1 MAKKALLMILDGWG
15 IGKHDKSD
23 VIYETPTPFMDSLN
37 RDYPH
42 SQLLASGENVG
53 LPDGQ
58 MGNSEVGHLNIGA
71 GRIVYQD
78 LVKINRACAD
88 GSILKNPEVAGAYEY
103 ARQNGKGL
111 HLMGLT
117 SDGGVHS
124 SLEHL
129 FKLVDIAGEYGIAER
144 TYVHCFMDGR
154 DTDPKSGK
162 GFIAALTE
170 RCRQTGAHVASI
182 IGRFYAMDR
191 DKRWNRIKVAYDQLV
206 EGKGRAV
213 ADMVEGVQSCY
224 DTDSEEH
231 KNTDEFMEPLV
242 NANVDGRIK
251 EGDVVI
257 FFNYRNDRAKEL
269 TVVLTQQDMPEEGMH
284 TIPGL
289 QYYCMTPYDASFKGV
304 HILFPKENVE
314 NTLGEY
320 IASKGLRQL
329 HTAETEKYAHVTFF
343 FNGGRETPYDGEE
356 RILVASPKVAT
367 YDLQPEMSA
376 YEVKDKLVAA
386 IKEGKYDFIVVNF
399 ANGDM
404 VGHTGVYEAIE
415 KAVKAVDSCVEEVV
429 TAANATGYE
438 TIIIA
443 DHGNADNAV
452 NPDGTPNTAHSLNP
466 VPFIYVTDNKAAKV
480 KDGVLADVAP
490 SILHIMGLE
499 QPADMTGHNLIE
511 D

>member
-1 MAKKALLMILDGWG
+1 MAHKALLMILDGWG
-15 IGKHDKSD
+15 IGNQGKGD
-23 VIYETPTPFMDSLN
+23 VIFQTPTPYMDYLN
-37 RDYPH
+37 ANYPH
-42 SQLLASGENVG
+42 SALQASGENVG

-88 GSILKNPEVAGAYEY
+88 GSILQNPEIVSAYSY
-103 ARQNGKGL
+103 AKENGKAV

-117 SDGGVHS
+117 STGGVHS
-124 SLEHL
+124 SFDHIL
-129 FKLVDIAGEYGIAER
+129 KLVDIAAEYGVQDR
-144 TYVHCFMDGR
+144 TFVHCFMDGR

-162 GFIAALTE
+162 GFIADLQAH
-170 RCRQTGAHVASI
+170 CDKQGAKIASI
-182 IGRFYAMDR
+182 VGRFYAMDR
-191 DKRWNRIKVAYDQLV
+191 DKRWERVKVAYDLLIKG
-206 EGKGRAV
+206 EGKQAT
-213 ADMVEGVQSCY
+213 DMVEAMQQSYDDGV
-224 DTDSEEH
+224 
-231 KNTDEFMEPLV
+231 TDEFVLPI
-242 NANVDGRIK
+242 NNSTVDGTIK

-269 TVVLTQQDMPEEGMH
+269 TVVLTQQDMADQGMM

-289 QYYCMTPYDASFKGV
+289 QYYCMTPYDASFTGV
-304 HILFPKENVE
+304 HILFPKENVT

-320 IASKGLRQL
+320 ISSKGLKQL

-343 FNGGRETPYDGEE
+343 FNGGRETPYEGED

-367 YDLQPEMSA
+367 YDLKPEMSA
-376 YEVKDKLVAA
+376 FEVKDKLVEA
-386 IKEGKYDFIVVNF
+386 IKEDKYDWIVVNF

-404 VGHTGVYEAIE
+404 VGHTGIYPAIE
-415 KAVKAVDSCVEEVV
+415 KAVVAVDQCVNEVV
-429 TAANATGYE
+429 EAAKATGYE

-443 DHGNADNAV
+443 DHGNADNAL
-452 NPDGTPNTAHSLNP
+452 NGDGTPNTAHSLNA
-466 VPFIYVTDNKAAKV
+466 VPFIYVTENKNAKV

-499 QPADMTGHNLIE
+499 QPAEMTGKDLIE

>member
-15 IGKHDKSD
+15 IGKHNHGD
-23 VIYETPTPFMDSLN
+23 VIYETPTPFMDHL
-37 RDYPH
+37 DATYPH

-88 GSILKNPEVAGAYEY
+88 GSISKNPEIISAYEY
-103 ARQNGKGL
+103 AKNNGKGL

-117 SDGGVHS
+117 STGGVHS
-124 SLEHL
+124 SLDHL
-129 FKLVDIAGEYGIAER
+129 FKLVEIAKEYGVAER

-162 GFIAALTE
+162 GFVADLQKVCDE
-170 RCRQTGAHVASI
+170 NGAHIASI

-191 DKRWNRIKVAYDQLV
+191 DKRWNRVKIAYDQLV
-206 EGKGRAV
+206 EGKGRQV
-213 ADMVEGVQSCY
+213 SDMVEGVQSCY
-224 DTDSEEH
+224 DTDSEDH

-289 QYYCMTPYDASFKGV
+289 QYYCMTPYDASFTGV

-320 IASKGLRQL
+320 LSAKGLKQL

-343 FNGGRETPYDGEE
+343 FNGGRETPYEGEE

-367 YDLQPEMSA
+367 YDLKPEMSA
-376 YEVKDKLVAA
+376 YEVKDMLVAA
-386 IKEGKYDFIVVNF
+386 IKEDKYDFIVVNF

-404 VGHTGVYEAIE
+404 VGHTGVYTAIE
-415 KAVKAVDSCVEEVV
+415 QAVKAVDQCVNEVV

-443 DHGNADNAV
+443 DHGNADNAI
-452 NPDGTPNTAHSLNP
+452 NEDGTPNTAHSLNP
-466 VPFIYVTDNKAAKV
+466 VPFIYVTENKAAKV
-480 KDGVLADVAP
+480 NNGVLADVAP

-499 QPADMTGHNLIE
+499 QPAEMTGKNLIE

>member
-15 IGKHDKSD
+15 IGQHGKGD
-23 VIYETPTPFMDSLN
+23 VIFNTPTPYL
-37 RDYPH
+37 DYLTATSAH
-42 SQLLASGENVG
+42 SQLNASGEDVG

-78 LVKINRACAD
+78 LVKINRACKD
-88 GSILKNPEVAGAYEY
+88 NSIVENPQVKAAYTY
-103 ARQNGKGL
+103 AKENNKKL

-129 FKLVDIAGEYGIAER
+129 FKLIEVGKHYGLKNQ
-144 TYVHCFMDGR
+144 TFVHCFMDGR

-162 GFIAALTE
+162 GFIQQVTDVCAAND
-170 RCRQTGAHVASI
+170 AAIASI
-182 IGRFYAMDR
+182 VGRFYAMDR
-191 DKRWNRIKVAYDQLV
+191 DKRWERVKEGYDLIV
-206 EGKGRAV
+206 NGTGKQAT
-213 ADMVEGVQSCY
+213 DMVQAMQESYDEGV
-224 DTDSEEH
+224 
-231 KNTDEFMEPLV
+231 TDEFIKPIH
-242 NANVDGRIK
+242 NATVDGTIK

-257 FFNYRNDRAKEL
+257 FFNYRNDRAKEI
-269 TVVLTQQDMPEEGMH
+269 TIALTQQDMPEQGMT

-314 NTLGEY
+314 QTLGEY
-320 IASKGLRQL
+320 LSKKGLKQL

-343 FNGGRETPYDGEE
+343 FNGGREAPYDGEE
-356 RILVASPKVAT
+356 RVLVASPKVQT
-367 YDLQPEMSA
+367 YDLKPEMSA
-376 YEVKDKLVAA
+376 FEVKDKLVAA
-386 IKEGKYDFIVVNF
+386 IKEDKYDFIVVNF

-415 KAVKAVDSCVEEVV
+415 KAVVAVDQCVNEVV
-429 TAANATGYE
+429 EAAKATGYE
-438 TIIIA
+438 TVIIA
-443 DHGNADNAV
+443 DHGNADNAL

-466 VPFIYVTDNKAAKV
+466 VPFIYVTENKQAKV
-480 KDGVLADVAP
+480 VDGVLADVAP

-499 QPADMTGHNLIE
+499 QPEEMTGKCLIK
-511 D
+511 